1 MEANTQELKK
11 ELKKYT
17 GTKQVKAEPMTLGD
31 ADKKMLVAI
40 GSSRLSKYEK
50 ETEGYHVIYDNG
62 NETWLP
68 KNEFEKVY
76 HCTETYIDRLQI
88 EYNTEAE
95 KLNKLIAFTRS
106 ELFNKLPEYK
116 KKKLYIQEKIMRDF
130 VNILSERIYDEL
142 PDNGIGCCCDSI
154 GPKPEE

>member
-1 MEANTQELKK
+1 M
-11 ELKKYT
+11 KKYT
-17 GTKQVKAEPMTLGD
+17 GTKQVSAMPMTLGEFRTYSGRD
-31 ADKKMLVAI
+31 PYSNSEDPGNSYMGYLV
-40 GSSRLSKYEK
+40 KYED
-50 ETEGYHVIYDNG
+50 GYESWSPMEV
-62 NETWLP
+62 
-68 KNEFEKVY
+68 FEKAY
-76 HCTETYIDRLQI
+76 HCTETYIDRLKF

-106 ELFNKLPEYK
+106 ELFNKLPEHR

-130 VNILSERIYDEL
+130 VNILSERFYDEF